1 MFKKVFNGIKEFVIE
16 EYKFLICMLVFYIVC
31 TFPVNYYIVVGGGVS
46 DVSER
51 IVVENA
57 TKSKGSFNLS
67 YVTELKGSVMTYLL
81 SYVFPTWDRESM
93 SDYKYSESETYEDI
107 AFRGELDLE
116 STNGSAIKN
125 AYRLAGKDYKEISS
139 NIYVIATF
147 DGYDTAFK
155 IKDEL
160 LEIDGKSFDT
170 LDEYSKYVQKFD
182 AGDYVEVKVKRNG
195 DEKTIKCKIHDE
207 NGRKLFGVALQIVKK
222 YETDPKIEIKF
233 KPSEAGP
240 SGGLMTTLE
249 IYDLLVE
256 EDITNGMVIAGTGTI
271 DDNGNVGEIG
281 GVKYKVLGAEDGKAD
296 VFLVPSGVNYKEA
309 LEVKKERNL
318 DIEIVE
324 VKTLEDA
331 IEKLS
336 KIKK

>member
-1 MFKKVFNGIKEFVIE
+1 MFKKIFNGIKEFVLE
-16 EYKFLICMLVFYIVC
+16 EYKFLICMLAFYIVC

-107 AFRGELDLE
+107 AFRGELDLD
-116 STNGSAIKN
+116 STNGSAIKS
-125 AYRLAGKDYKEISS
+125 AYGLAEKEYKEISS
-139 NIYVIATF
+139 KIYVIATF
-147 DGYDTAFK
+147 DGYDTEFN
-155 IKDEL
+155 IRDEL
-160 LEIDGKSFDT
+160 LSVDGNSFKT
-170 LDEYSKYVQKFD
+170 MDEYSLYVQKFND
-182 AGDYVEVKVKRNG
+182 GDLVSVKVMRNG
-195 DEKTIKCKIHDE
+195 KEKDIKCKIHDE
-207 NGRKLFGVALQIVKK
+207 KGRKMFGVALQIVKE
-222 YETDPKIEIKF
+222 YETNPKIEINF

-240 SGGLMTTLE
+240 SGGLMTALE
-249 IYDLLVE
+249 IYDLLVK
-256 EDITNGMVIAGTGTI
+256 EDITRGMVIAGTGTI

-281 GVKYKVLGAEDGKAD
+281 GVKYKILGAEDGGAD
-296 VFLVPSGVNYKEA
+296 IFLVPSGVNYEEA
-309 LEVKKERNL
+309 IKVKKERKL
-318 DIEIVE
+318 DIEIIE
-324 VKTLEDA
+324 VKTLSDA
-331 IEKLS
+331 ISKLS

>member
-16 EYKFLICMLVFYIVC
+16 EYKFLICMLIFYIVC

-57 TKSKGSFNLS
+57 TESKGSFNLS

-81 SYVFPTWDRESM
+81 SYIFPTWDRENM

-125 AYRLAGKDYKEISS
+125 AYRLAGKEFNEVSS
-139 NIYVIATF
+139 KIYVIATY
-147 DGYDTAFK
+147 DGYDTEFK
-155 IKDEL
+155 IRDEL
-160 LEIDGKSFDT
+160 LGVDGNTFGT
-170 LDEYSKYVQKFD
+170 MIEYSNYVQKFSH
-182 AGDYVEVKVKRNG
+182 GDLVDVLVKRDG
-195 DEKTIKCKIHDE
+195 KEKTIKCKIHDE
-207 NGRKLFGVALQIVKK
+207 KGRKMFGVALQIVKK

-233 KPSEAGP
+233 RPSEAGP

-256 EDITNGMVIAGTGTI
+256 EDITKGLVIAGTGTI
-271 DDNGNVGEIG
+271 DDYGNVGEIG
-281 GVKYKVLGAEDGKAD
+281 GVKYKVLGAEDGGAD
-296 VFLVPSGVNYKEA
+296 VFLVPAGDNYKEA
-309 LEVKKERNL
+309 LKVKKERKL
-318 DIEIVE
+318 KVKIIE

-336 KIKK
+336 KLEK

>member
-16 EYKFLICMLVFYIVC
+16 EYKFLICMLIFYIVC

-57 TKSKGSFNLS
+57 TESKGSFNLS

-81 SYVFPTWDRESM
+81 SYIFPTWDRENM

-107 AFRGELDLE
+107 AFRGELDLA

-125 AYRLAGKDYKEISS
+125 AYRLAGKEFNEVSS
-139 NIYVIATF
+139 KIYVIATY
-147 DGYDTAFK
+147 DGYDTEFK
-155 IKDEL
+155 IRDEL
-160 LEIDGKSFDT
+160 LGVDGNTFGT
-170 LDEYSKYVQKFD
+170 MIEYSNYVQKFSH
-182 AGDYVEVKVKRNG
+182 GDLVDVLVKRDG
-195 DEKTIKCKIHDE
+195 KEKTIKCKIHDE
-207 NGRKLFGVALQIVKK
+207 KGRKMFGVALQIVKK

-233 KPSEAGP
+233 RPSEAGP

-256 EDITNGMVIAGTGTI
+256 EDITKGLVIAGTGTI
-271 DDNGNVGEIG
+271 DDYGNVGEIG
-281 GVKYKVLGAEDGKAD
+281 GVKYKVLGAEDGGAD
-296 VFLVPSGVNYKEA
+296 VFLVPTGDNYKEA
-309 LEVKKERNL
+309 LKVKKERNL
-318 DIEIVE
+318 KVKIIE

-336 KIKK
+336 KLEK

>member
-1 MFKKVFNGIKEFVIE
+1 MVKKVFNGIKEFIIE
-16 EYKFLICMLVFYIVC
+16 EYKFLICMIVFYIVC

-81 SYVFPTWDRESM
+81 SYVFPTWDRENM

-116 STNGSAIKN
+116 STNGSAIRN
-125 AYRLAGKDYKEISS
+125 AYRLAGKDYKEVSS
-139 NIYVIATF
+139 SIYVIATF
-147 DGYDTAFK
+147 DGFDTEFK
-155 IKDEL
+155 IRDEL
-160 LEIDGKSFDT
+160 LGIDDVSFDT
-170 LDEYSKYVQKFD
+170 LNEYSEYVQKFNV
-182 AGDYVEVKVKRNG
+182 GDYVDVKVKRNG
-195 DEKTIKCKIHDE
+195 KEKDIKCKIHEE

-222 YETDPKIEIKF
+222 YETDPKIEINF

-256 EDITNGMVIAGTGTI
+256 EDITKGLVIAGTGTI

-281 GVKYKVLGAEDGKAD
+281 GVKYKVLGAEDGGAD
-296 VFLVPSGVNYKEA
+296 IFLVPAGTNYKEA
-309 LEVKKERNL
+309 VKVKKERKL
-318 DIEIVE
+318 DIKIIE
-324 VKTLEDA
+324 VKTLGDA

>member
-1 MFKKVFNGIKEFVIE
+1 MLKKVFNGIKEFVIE

-125 AYRLAGKDYKEISS
+125 AYRLAGKEYKETSS
-139 NIYVIATF
+139 KIYVIATY
-147 DGYDTAFK
+147 DGYDTEFK
-155 IKDEL
+155 IRDEL
-160 LEIDGKSFDT
+160 LSVDGNTFET
-170 LDEYSKYVQKFD
+170 MNEYSMYVQKFNH
-182 AGDYVEVKVKRNG
+182 GDLVNVLVKRDG
-195 DEKTIKCKIHDE
+195 KEKEIKCKIYDE
-207 NGRKLFGVALQIVKK
+207 KGRKMFGVALQIVRK

-233 KPSEAGP
+233 RPTEAGP

-249 IYDLLVE
+249 IYDLLVK
-256 EDITNGMVIAGTGTI
+256 EDITKGLVIAGTGTI

-296 VFLVPSGVNYKEA
+296 VFLVPAGDNYKEA
-309 LEVKKERNL
+309 LKVKKERNL
-318 DIEIVE
+318 KIKIIE